1 MSPPVA
7 PETVSP
13 MVQPDIEEIPARR
26 PHELRED
33 RVCYHEG
40 CKNLADFTCHYPLCS
55 KNYGCGKRMCSEH
68 KVKYSY
74 MKDKHDPDPD
84 VCLECGPGSI
94 KASRIAFWI
103 PLTIFLLTV
112 ILLGYVE
119 FVALAKDIDELQ

>member
-13 MVQPDIEEIPARR
+13 VVRPEETIPARR
-26 PHELRED
+26 PHELRGD

-40 CKNLADFTCHYPLCS
+40 CKNLADFTCHYPLCG
-55 KNYGCGKRMCSEH
+55 KKYGCGKRMCSEH
-68 KVKYSY
+68 KVVHSF

-84 VCLECGPGSI
+84 VCMECGPASI
-94 KASRIAFWI
+94 IASRIAFWI
-103 PLTIFLLTV
+103 PLTILLLTV

-119 FVALAKDIDELQ
+119 FVALASDIEELQ